1 MAHLLKM
8 TNTPLPNELLLIG
21 GSSYPFKISGFG
33 SDKKHVIIKCNSR
46 MVTVTVLNAK
56 PNSIE
61 QTLKLEVTGIIG
73 AGFKAQINAWL
84 GSDPSKRDTSATVSI
99 TIEPRIKL
107 PAEDTEEGVVSRMLL
122 VENIT
127 PGQPAF
133 ISSQQT
139 QASMQ
144 CMVWVLRNRM
154 TLGSHNFGTSQDVSS
169 LMGLIKAKNQI
180 AGFENY
186 PAIAASQNSLL
197 NDILKFANDASR
209 PKCAVFRQYV
219 RDAIGIANGS
229 NPGTDPCPTK
239 LYGWR
244 TAGATSPGSNFV
256 KFNTLGGQDF
266 YTLTGNYVKSVS
278 K

>member
-1 MAHLLKM
+1 MARLLKM

-33 SDKKHVIIKCNSR
+33 SDKKPVIVKCNSPV
-46 MVTVTVLNAK
+46 VTVTVLNGK

-61 QTLKLEVTGIIG
+61 QTLKLAVAGIVV
-73 AGFKAQINAWL
+73 AGSKAQLTAWL
-84 GSDPSKRDTSATVSI
+84 GSDPSKRDTSTAVFI
-99 TIEPRIKL
+99 TIVPSIKL
-107 PAEDTEEGVVSRMLL
+107 PAEGTEEGALSRMLL

-144 CMVWVLRNRM
+144 CMVWVLKNRM

-186 PAIAASQNSLL
+186 PTIAASQNSLL
-197 NDILKFANDASR
+197 NDILKFANDANH
-209 PKCAVFRQYV
+209 PKCAAFRQYV
-219 RDAIGIANGS
+219 QDAIEIAKGS
-229 NPGTDPCPTK
+229 NRGTDPCPTK

-244 TAGATSPGSNFV
+244 TAGATSPGLNFV

-266 YTLTGNYVKSVS
+266 YSITSNYIKSVS